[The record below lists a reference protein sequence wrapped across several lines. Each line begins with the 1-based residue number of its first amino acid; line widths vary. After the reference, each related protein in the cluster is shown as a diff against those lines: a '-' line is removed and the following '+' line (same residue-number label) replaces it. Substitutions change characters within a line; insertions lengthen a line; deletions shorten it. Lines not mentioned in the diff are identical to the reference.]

1 MASDRSRRTDRPH
14 FGYVGVVAQQGR
26 VILDRDFNAQQG
38 LAADRVASDA
48 LNFVGPC
55 GTPDDGFR
63 IYSPAP
69 SSPPTA
75 SDFTISPGIM
85 YVGGQLVTLPADK
98 DGAAIHYSYYSQPD
112 WPAPD
117 KPTQDPAREL
127 VYLDATEQEVS
138 AVEDPDLL
146 EVALGGPDTTQRIK
160 LLRRVRRMTA
170 PAADCAGAWEAAIAQ
185 WGTEGLLLDPAT
197 MQLLPQVTLQ
207 VGFTADSGS
216 GDPCD
221 PVATGGYLGADNQLI
236 RVRIDRSG
244 SQAQLVWGYD
254 NASFLYRIASISADR
269 TTLTLAADP
278 PDAFHVPQTGQCAE
292 VLRTGAFFAQ
302 EPDQTDPSGQRKIQ
316 QVAADSAGVLCQLA
330 QPFGPTVAGDVTN
343 HIVLT
348 TQLSP
353 DLAGEQ
359 LPLFLRIWQAALPL
373 PLSGGTVTLADPA
386 TGVST
391 GVTVTVSVLGNGALP
406 DGAFWQIAVRPG
418 TPQGVYPEDLL
429 AAPQLPDGPRRWACP
444 LAVIDWTAKGGATVT
459 DCRNGFDNLVELT
472 RRKGGC
478 CTVEI
483 DPGKLKTTPLQTLI
497 NNAVAQAHAVT
508 ICFSFG
514 DYPLQQPLRL
524 DARHSGLTL
533 ESCAA
538 ATLLAD
544 PISEHAFADGLI
556 VLTNANDVTL
566 RGLTLKPPRVAVPRK
581 LLDSLTNLTKAKLD
595 NKAALHQPQTIF
607 GVRALN
613 SQRLTIRDC
622 HVAFVKSKLD
632 GTGDLFG
639 AAIFLQGDCTDL
651 SVRGCKF
658 TSEIAPTYNPLTF
671 RTGAIAAD
679 TEKVFSQ
686 FLKGL
691 TETMVLAPAA
701 ALNAAAVAKPADGV
715 AGGAPPAK
723 ARAAGRAPKR
733 AVTPVPV
740 PAPAPAAPLFS
751 IAEMRDQRTVAA
763 LHTIASI
770 RFAIDGI
777 AQAPIVATAGIL
789 ATAWGTASVAQDRNL
804 DLPCLLGDANIQDT
818 VFTGLTFATWFSA
831 TALSLRLQD
840 NRVQAGV
847 AGLWLEM
854 PGAAAPPGTVK
865 GTDIHYPQTTFFTE
879 FQLLQVIAS
888 TITLPTEKSVL
899 VVPKLPP
906 QTEFDLIVR
915 GNQVDTG
922 IASGDNAHAS
932 SALLFALYQAA
943 SKDRA
948 AALSPI
954 LVLSGNRLRCKVNQ
968 DHPAALITLAQ
979 SQPCAITG
987 NVIQNRL
994 DNNPDNFGPSL
1005 WLMIE
1010 WSSKSVEQLGV
1021 TGNVL
1026 LGASDLAMLRRV
1038 GLEGL
1043 AEYWTIF
1050 NADPG

>member
-14 FGYVGVVAQQGR
+14 FGYAGVVAQQGR

-48 LNFVGPC
+48 LNVIGPC

-63 IYSPAP
+63 INSPAQ
-69 SSPPTA
+69 SSPPA
-75 SDFTISPGIM
+75 ESDFTISPGIM

-98 DGAAIHYSYYSQPD
+98 DGTAISYSYYSQPD

-117 KPTQDPAREL
+117 KPTQDLAREF
-127 VYLDATEQEVS
+127 VYLDVTEQEVS

-197 MQLLPQVTLQ
+197 MQLLPQVRLQ
-207 VGFTADSGS
+207 VGFTANSGS

-244 SQAQLVWGYD
+244 SQAQLIWGYD

-278 PDAFHVPQTGQCAE
+278 PDAFHVPQTGQCVE

-302 EPDQTDPSGQRKIQ
+302 EPDQTDPIGQRKIQ
-316 QVAADSAGVLCQLA
+316 QVAAESAGVLCQLA

-348 TQLSP
+348 TQLSA
-353 DLAGEQ
+353 DLAAEQ

-391 GVTVTVSVLGNGALP
+391 GVTVTVSAVGNGALP

-429 AAPQLPDGPRRWACP
+429 TAPQLPDGPRRWACP

-483 DPGKLKTTPLQTLI
+483 DPGKLKTTSLQKLI
-497 NNAVAQAHAVT
+497 DKAVTQAHAVT

-524 DARHSGLTL
+524 GAEHSGLTL
-533 ESCAA
+533 KSCAA
-538 ATLLAD
+538 ATLVAD
-544 PISEHAFADGLI
+544 PESEAAFADGLI

-566 RGLTLKPPRVAVPRK
+566 RGLTLKPTRVTVPKR
-581 LLDSLTNLTKAKLD
+581 LLDNLTNLTKAKLG
-595 NKAALHQPQTIF
+595 NKAALHKPQTIF
-607 GVRALN
+607 GIRALN
-613 SQRLTIRDC
+613 STRLTIRDC
-622 HVAFVKSKLD
+622 HIAFVKSQFD
-632 GTGDLFG
+632 VTDDLFG

-651 SVRGCKF
+651 SVQGCKF

-671 RTGAIAAD
+671 QPGVIAAD
-679 TEKVFSQ
+679 TQKVFNQ

-691 TETMVLAPAA
+691 TETMVRAPAA
-701 ALNAAAVAKPADGV
+701 IMNAAAVTKPADGV
-715 AGGAPPAK
+715 AGAAASAK
-723 ARAAGRAPKR
+723 ARATGRAARR
-733 AVTPVPV
+733 AATPV

-763 LHTIASI
+763 LQTIASI
-770 RFAIDGI
+770 RFAIEGI
-777 AQAPIVATAGIL
+777 AEAPIVATAGIL
-789 ATAWGTASVAQDRNL
+789 ATDWGTASVAQDRNL
-804 DLPCLLGDANIQDT
+804 DLPCLLGDAKIQDT

-831 TALSLRLQD
+831 TALSLRMQD
-840 NRVQAGV
+840 NRVKAGV

-854 PGAAAPPGTVK
+854 PGAAVPPNAAK
-865 GTDIHYPQTTFFTE
+865 GTEIHYPQTTLFTE

-888 TITLPTEKSVL
+888 TIALPTEKSSP
-899 VVPKLPP
+899 VVRTPPP

-922 IASGDNAHAS
+922 IVSGDNARAS

-943 SKDRA
+943 AKDRA
-948 AALSPI
+948 NIPGLTLILSE
-954 LVLSGNRLRCKVNQ
+954 NRLRCKVNRS
-968 DHPAALITLAQ
+968 DPAALITLPK

-987 NVIQNRL
+987 NVIQNRV
-994 DNNPDNFGPSL
+994 DNNPDNVGPSL

-1010 WSSKSVEQLGV
+1010 GSSKNEEQLSV

-1026 LGASDLAMLRRV
+1026 LGTSDLAMLTRLGSV
-1038 GLEGL
+1038 AP
-1043 AEYWTIF
+1043 AEHWSIF
-1050 NADPG
+1050 NADRG